1 MPVQF
6 SQKHNPFLPRGAPC
20 GDAFGGATFGSP
32 LSSPPGSPSM
42 ATRQVR
48 AQDSAFLT
56 PPGTPDL
63 HASLNLSATS
73 SASYADSPHAMP
85 LMREGG
91 ALGLMKKAPLP
102 SKTASPPGNV
112 EEDDIAGI
120 LGALSLSSD
129 AVHPA
134 SPEVLPPDAPHTD
147 AVALFTPSGSPA
159 SCPYKVFSLSATSC
173 IEDRLCATDWRFI
186 LSPLCLA
193 YRILIIVIIVCLS
206 KATRVCVR
214 PRRHLVASAV
224 VTGCRGLRGS
234 LRLAAG
240 GLHTHRQLSH
250 VRISQRRG
258 GWNRGTR
265 RGLRR
270 GKVAYANAAGG
281 NSLGT
286 VNHAHDTEWRRNDN
300 DPNKPLDNPSFAN
313 WARIVS
319 LANIPKCIFCLRQRL
334 CCLCRVTF
342 GPEHIASG
350 NWLHSFTKT
359 SASPILIHEGCR
371 SAVDALSA
379 DAAYRDSHLPTP
391 CDTPIQEFCRQ
402 GRYICLGTTSWRP

>member
-1 MPVQF
+1 MTTEHQPVWFDAEPAVVPVQF

-42 ATRQVR
+42 AIRQVR

-193 YRILIIVIIVCLS
+193 YRHNPDNRDNCVFVKSNQSARQATQTLGRQCSGHRLLWT
-206 KATRVCVR
+206 TRVF
-214 PRRHLVASAV
+214 
-224 VTGCRGLRGS
+224 TTGS
-234 LRLAAG
+234 LWPPHPQAA
-240 GLHTHRQLSH
+240 LPR
-250 VRISQRRG
+250 
-258 GWNRGTR
+258 
-265 RGLRR
+265 
-270 GKVAYANAAGG
+270 AN
-281 NSLGT
+281 
-286 VNHAHDTEWRRNDN
+286 
-300 DPNKPLDNPSFAN
+300 
-313 WARIVS
+313 
-319 LANIPKCIFCLRQRL
+319 
-334 CCLCRVTF
+334 
-342 GPEHIASG
+342 
-350 NWLHSFTKT
+350 
-359 SASPILIHEGCR
+359 
-371 SAVDALSA
+371 
-379 DAAYRDSHLPTP
+379 
-391 CDTPIQEFCRQ
+391 
-402 GRYICLGTTSWRP
+402 

>member
-1 MPVQF
+1 MAMTTEHQPVWFAAEPAVVPVQF

-129 AVHPA
+129 AAHPA

-173 IEDRLCATDWRFI
+173 IEDRLCATDLQRFAD
-186 LSPLCLA
+186 S
-193 YRILIIVIIVCLS
+193 S
-206 KATRVCVR
+206 S
-214 PRRHLVASAV
+214 HL
-224 VTGCRGLRGS
+224 
-234 LRLAAG
+234 
-240 GLHTHRQLSH
+240 
-250 VRISQRRG
+250 
-258 GWNRGTR
+258 
-265 RGLRR
+265 
-270 GKVAYANAAGG
+270 
-281 NSLGT
+281 
-286 VNHAHDTEWRRNDN
+286 
-300 DPNKPLDNPSFAN
+300 
-313 WARIVS
+313 
-319 LANIPKCIFCLRQRL
+319 
-334 CCLCRVTF
+334 
-342 GPEHIASG
+342 
-350 NWLHSFTKT
+350 
-359 SASPILIHEGCR
+359 SASHTE
-371 SAVDALSA
+371 S
-379 DAAYRDSHLPTP
+379 
-391 CDTPIQEFCRQ
+391 
-402 GRYICLGTTSWRP
+402 

>member
-42 ATRQVR
+42 AIRQVR

-91 ALGLMKKAPLP
+91 ALGLMKKVPLP

-120 LGALSLSSD
+120 LDALSLGSD
-129 AVHPA
+129 AVQPA

-159 SCPYKVFSLSATSC
+159 SCPYKVFSLSATPC
-173 IEDRLCATDWRFI
+173 IEDRLCATDQQSFADSSSH
-186 LSPLCLA
+186 LSA
-193 YRILIIVIIVCLS
+193 SHTDITLIIVIIVCLS

-240 GLHTHRQLSH
+240 GLHPHRQLSH
-250 VRISQRRG
+250 VRISQWRG

-270 GKVAYANAAGG
+270 GKVAYATAAGG

-286 VNHAHDTEWRRNDN
+286 VNHAHDTERRRNDN
-300 DPNKPLDNPSFAN
+300 DPNKPLDDPSFAN

-319 LANIPKCIFCLRQRL
+319 LATIPKRIFCLRQHL

-350 NWLHSFTKT
+350 TWFNSFTKT
-359 SASPILIHEGCR
+359 SASPFLIYEDCR
-371 SAVDALSA
+371 K
-379 DAAYRDSHLPTP
+379 
-391 CDTPIQEFCRQ
+391 CCRCTRRRRCFAIHTYQ
-402 GRYICLGTTSWRP
+402 HQS